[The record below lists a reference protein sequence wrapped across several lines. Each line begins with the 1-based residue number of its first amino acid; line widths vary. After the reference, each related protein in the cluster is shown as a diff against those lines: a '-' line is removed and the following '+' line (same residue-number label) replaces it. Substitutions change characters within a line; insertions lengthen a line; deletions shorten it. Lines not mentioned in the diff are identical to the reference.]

1 MEPYQRVIRDYTT
14 IRTTES
20 TPNIPPEELAVVSTC
35 LHRYSASQ
43 RLPHIIDPVSA
54 AEFDRIVTA
63 CDAIAKEFSGRLEA
77 TVDYNCYDASIKLE
91 CAYIEFCH
99 GEFMET
105 LRRLT
110 TSTTMIQ
117 ISSMPSPPLFRIEL
131 SMPYFVPLT
140 SKE

>member
-1 MEPYQRVIRDYTT
+1 MEPCQRVIRDYTAAQA
-14 IRTTES
+14 IEDAS
-20 TPNIPPEELAVVSTC
+20 SIPPEELALVSTC
-35 LHRYSASQ
+35 LHRYLASQ
-43 RLPHIIDPVSA
+43 RLPHMIDPVSA
-54 AEFDRIVTA
+54 AEFDRTVNA

-77 TVDYNCYDASIKLE
+77 TVDFNCYDASITLE

-131 SMPYFVPLT
+131 SMPYFLPLT
-140 SKE
+140 GRE

>member
-1 MEPYQRVIRDYTT
+1 MEPCQRVIRDYTAARA
-14 IRTTES
+14 IEDAS
-20 TPNIPPEELAVVSTC
+20 SIPPEELALVSTY
-35 LHRYSASQ
+35 LHRHLASQ
-43 RLPHIIDPVSA
+43 RLPHMIDPIAA
-54 AEFDRIVTA
+54 AEFDRTVNA

-77 TVDYNCYDASIKLE
+77 TVDFNCYDASIALE
-91 CAYIEFCH
+91 CAYIEFRH

-131 SMPYFVPLT
+131 SMPYFLPLT
-140 SKE
+140 GRE